1 MKKKD
6 LLSGNNTKKQVKKSN
21 TGSNTGTAAHLSSF
35 FRYSYSNS
43 QNETEQIQ
51 EENFFGDTFVNS
63 PVHQYNKQNKPNTWC
78 YSITPV
84 HLKNLEI
91 ICKIFGRSRYTVKQW
106 AKDGAPIVYD
116 GISYISEYNALFSWL
131 LDYYRNDTA

>member
-6 LLSGNNTKKQVKKSN
+6 SLSGNNTKKQVKKSN
-21 TGSNTGTAAHLSSF
+21 TGSNAGSTAHLSSF
-35 FRYSYSNS
+35 FRYNYSNS
-43 QNETEQIQ
+43 QNDTEQTY
-51 EENFFGDTFVNS
+51 EEDFFKDAFVNS
-63 PVHQYNKQNKPNTWC
+63 PVHQYNSQNKPNTWC

-131 LDYYRNDTA
+131 LDYYRNETA